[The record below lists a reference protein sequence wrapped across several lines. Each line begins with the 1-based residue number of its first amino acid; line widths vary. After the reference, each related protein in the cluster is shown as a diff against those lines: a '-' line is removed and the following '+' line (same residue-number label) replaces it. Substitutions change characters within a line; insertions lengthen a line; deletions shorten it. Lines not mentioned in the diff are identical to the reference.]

1 MITQY
6 NNSKSE
12 VPLHP
17 PKLSNPCPAVITS
30 TGLMR
35 ANLSVIDTPKAE
47 ALEIDEA
54 RKLAIGNGLY
64 GEIALVIGTTAIEPD
79 GFVM

>member
-12 VPLHP
+12 VQLHP
-17 PKLSNPCPAVITS
+17 RKLSNPCPAAITS
-30 TGLMR
+30 SGLIP
-35 ANLSVIDTPKAE
+35 ANLSLIDIPKAE

-54 RKLAIGNGLY
+54 RYLATSDGLY
-64 GEIALVIGTTAIEPD
+64 GKITLVTGTTAIEPG

>member
-12 VPLHP
+12 VQLHP
-17 PKLSNPCPAVITS
+17 RKLSNPCPAAITS
-30 TGLMR
+30 TGLIR
-35 ANLSVIDTPKAE
+35 ANLSVIDIPKAE

-54 RKLAIGNGLY
+54 MYLAISDGLY
-64 GEIALVIGTTAIEPD
+64 GTITLVTETTAIEPG

>member
-12 VPLHP
+12 VQLQPR
-17 PKLSNPCPAVITS
+17 KLSNPCPAAITS
-30 TGLMR
+30 TGLIR
-35 ANLSVIDTPKAE
+35 ANLSVIEIPKAE

-54 RKLAIGNGLY
+54 RNLAINDGKY
-64 GEIALVIGTTAIEPD
+64 GKIALVIGTTAAEPG
-79 GFVM
+79 GFIM